1 MTWAGTMVACIMMF
15 CAQTV
20 VTMAIRGPLAI
31 QRPRTSKRLTTLGM
45 APQYSPCS
53 WRRGRQP
60 AMVAFVGQ
68 DDDLATAARRPPQNS
83 NPSPK
88 KKRPQSHLN
97 PGPVALSLTVGL
109 STLALQGLTSWRQ
122 FDQDAEAV
130 WSFLCSRFPGHDVL
144 MAVQQVPA
152 AQHLALYA
160 FLYVYIVGSS
170 FWLMPALFRPETE
183 VDSAGKEISKRI
195 PHRRRELPQH
205 KLTSIDKSYVVL
217 NTLCMPGFFY
227 HGFSLLRSW
236 GFVDKMSLLFDY
248 NGEITKRLSEAA
260 SFSDATS
267 AFEWYN
273 TAVFDVI
280 PLQHALPSLALYLV
294 AYELIYYGWHRMMH
308 EVPFLYK
315 WVHRHHHQTQYPDRP
330 AIDTFNTGCVESQ
343 LGLYAQIG
351 VLWLCG
357 AVLGVEDCAAGLWF
371 ITLAGWLSV
380 LEHGHFERRL
390 PFGLFSADEHH
401 MHHAFVKC
409 NYSPYFTIW
418 DKVFGTHKAP
428 FDVGATP
435 RLSSKQDASDTPPV
449 QLAMVAVGAVKGATI
464 EASPPPTQVL
474 NMTLLG

>member
-1 MTWAGTMVACIMMF
+1 
-15 CAQTV
+15 
-20 VTMAIRGPLAI
+20 
-31 QRPRTSKRLTTLGM
+31 
-45 APQYSPCS
+45 
-53 WRRGRQP
+53 
-60 AMVAFVGQ
+60 
-68 DDDLATAARRPPQNS
+68 
-83 NPSPK
+83 
-88 KKRPQSHLN
+88 
-97 PGPVALSLTVGL
+97 
-109 STLALQGLTSWRQ
+109 
-122 FDQDAEAV
+122 
-130 WSFLCSRFPGHDVL
+130 
-144 MAVQQVPA
+144 
-152 AQHLALYA
+152 
-160 FLYVYIVGSS
+160 
-170 FWLMPALFRPETE
+170 
-183 VDSAGKEISKRI
+183 
-195 PHRRRELPQH
+195 
-205 KLTSIDKSYVVL
+205 
-217 NTLCMPGFFY
+217 
-227 HGFSLLRSW
+227 
-236 GFVDKMSLLFDY
+236 
-248 NGEITKRLSEAA
+248 
-260 SFSDATS
+260 
-267 AFEWYN
+267 
-273 TAVFDVI
+273 
-280 PLQHALPSLALYLV
+280 
-294 AYELIYYGWHRMMH
+294 MMH